1 MKAFNQAFN
10 QPGGAFRVLLV
21 TFAIV
26 HFVRIFLIP
35 TVAWLIGSE
44 EFADTERVVRIIG
57 FRPSGPC
64 SLPRPVSNCTVNE
77 RIHIVLVSAQWDREP
92 FTRDETEVILKS
104 ILMSTQC
111 RLFFHFMVSG
121 EAEEWGISDM
131 MEQLGAVPFDA
142 VGPVSP
148 NLVRHDI
155 DALVDQISYDPNHDD
170 KVRAPVPPCV
180 TPAVCR
186 AWRAV
191 ADDPPV
197 GYTIHPIPVCWV
209 RHKAELLGI
218 NITHHSGEAGFA
230 KLFLP
235 EILWNVRR
243 AIYLDVDMVAAEDL
257 GALWGYFREMD
268 ADPDLLLF
276 MGDNHPTAYGP
287 RSRYPFCS
295 CQLIMDLDRLR
306 RHNLTRLVMEAFG
319 EQKAMEVW
327 GFRPGDQ
334 WVFTMMCMNNPDKCR
349 TLPKIWNVS
358 GCSKPRF
365 LGLNARDKDQ
375 VRCVH
380 APRTK
385 CAVCMRQG
393 PGALCA
399 CAKDQVRCVHA
410 PRTRCA
416 VCMRQGPG
424 ALCACAKDQ
433 VRCVHAPRTRCAVCM
448 RQGPGALC
456 ACAKDQVR
464 CVHAPRTRQNGTC
477 WRMAHF
483 NCIGVRDNRY
493 YALANTDWEDMRQAP
508 YSGARHGSCARLGAC
523 THRPSR
529 CWLSAVRARRSQQQ
543 RDMAEWRR
551 APFQVD
557 ARGAADAAQG
567 QKGCVHA
574 ASLRAAATGPPPRP
588 PSDQQIAAHWPAV
601 QRPSLAARPHPPCS
615 APAIAECAPP
625 PFRSFPCGLPP
636 LPQPVRALTCVT
648 HAACPS
654 TSPLARLPSARHLS
668 CRSNHCTSQ
677 NHVSHTHPCFSWR
690 FSVVP
695 SPSSSLMCVPV
706 RAAQRPARLSA
717 RRPRA
722 GAGER
727 CVGLVGGQLLVKGGA
742 QYEAPDKVGVA
753 GMMAAV
759 QRSGGTQQYPEEHLD
774 DTLEAMAASIETS
787 AGTSSLSA
795 SFRCLQE
802 DAPTL
807 LPLLRDV
814 VLAPLLP
821 ASKLAFSRTQLLGSI
836 ARRNDD
842 PGRVASRELQ
852 RLLYSPA
859 SPRGRYPLAADVAR
873 ISLADLRAFHAAS
886 YSDPS
891 QAVLG
896 VWGDFDARSMR
907 ALLEDTFLAWPA
919 APATPARRAA
929 KGRAVP
935 YWGPEEG
942 VAASAAGVYVVDRP
956 GLTQSIVRVGEL
968 GITISDE
975 DVFALDVLNAILNG
989 FGGRLFDQV
998 RSREGLAYSVSG
1010 SWSPGVDHRGA
1021 FVGGGETRAEAVG
1034 QFVTAVQRV
1043 LGEATLLPPSP
1054 GELQEAK
1061 DRVLNSFVFNFA
1073 DSGAQLSRIMT
1084 YELFGID
1091 QDFIFEFKRRVEALS
1106 PEAVLAAAQ
1115 RRLHPGEQPIVVVAD
1130 AAAVMPQLSSLGLS
1144 VTLIDPV

>member
-180 TPAVCR
+180 TLAPCLAGREPRIQWRTILQWATPSTPSPSAGFAIRQVRRLQPHVTATPHVAFHARTVPCTTTNPADTCMR
-186 AWRAV
+186 ASILPLPSPSSFRA
-191 ADDPPV
+191 A
-197 GYTIHPIPVCWV
+197 GWQ
-209 RHKAELLGI
+209 AELLGI

-306 RHNLTRLVMEAFG
+306 RHNLTRVRPPAPALPVRPCTPLPAPCTPHPPLHSPPAPCTPHPPLHSPPAPALLCPPLHSSARPCTPLPTPALLCSPLHSSAYPFTPLPTPAPLRPCTPPPTMAILAASRLYAVGVDAWLVMEAFG

-375 VRCVH
+375 PACHMSHVSLSPPVWCV
-380 APRTK
+380 
-385 CAVCMRQG
+385 VCMGGEAERDVLAN
-393 PGALCA
+393 GAFQL
-399 CAKDQVRCVHA
+399 H
-410 PRTRCA
+410 RTRVSA
-416 VCMRQGPG
+416 R
-424 ALCACAKDQ
+424 AS
-433 VRCVHAPRTRCAVCM
+433 TRH
-448 RQGPGALC
+448 L
-456 ACAKDQVR
+456 
-464 CVHAPRTRQNGTC
+464 
-477 WRMAHF
+477 
-483 NCIGVRDNRY
+483 
-493 YALANTDWEDMRQAP
+493 
-508 YSGARHGSCARLGAC
+508 
-523 THRPSR
+523 
-529 CWLSAVRARRSQQQ
+529 
-543 RDMAEWRR
+543 
-551 APFQVD
+551 
-557 ARGAADAAQG
+557 
-567 QKGCVHA
+567 
-574 ASLRAAATGPPPRP
+574 PPIPTT
-588 PSDQQIAAHWPAV
+588 
-601 QRPSLAARPHPPCS
+601 
-615 APAIAECAPP
+615 
-625 PFRSFPCGLPP
+625 FPP
-636 LPQPVRALTCVT
+636 LPDPALPPYEQFV
-648 HAACPS
+648 
-654 TSPLARLPSARHLS
+654 LPNGLRVFLLEDHEL
-668 CRSNHCTSQ
+668 
-677 NHVSHTHPCFSWR
+677 
-690 FSVVP
+690 
-695 SPSSSLMCVPV
+695 
-706 RAAQRPARLSA
+706 
-717 RRPRA
+717 
-722 GAGER
+722 
-727 CVGLVGGQLLVKGGA
+727 GLVGGQLLVKGGA

-759 QRSGGTQQYPEEHLD
+759 QRSGGTQQYPEEQLD

-907 ALLEDTFLAWPA
+907 DLLEDTFLAWPA
-919 APATPARRAA
+919 APASPARRTS
-929 KGRAVP
+929 KGRPVP

-968 GITISDE
+968 GITISDQ

-1073 DSGAQLSRIMT
+1073 DRYLSMHTHLSHMSRHSKLFHCLCALQPHSCKPLLPMPVCTGSGAQLSRIMT
-1084 YELFGID
+1084 YSLFGID

-1106 PEAVLAAAQ
+1106 PDAVLAAAQ
-1115 RRLHPGEQPIVVVAD
+1115 RRLHPLEQPIVVVAD
-1130 AAAVMPQLSSLGLS
+1130 AAAVMPQLSALGLP

>member
-1 MKAFNQAFN
+1 
-10 QPGGAFRVLLV
+10 
-21 TFAIV
+21 
-26 HFVRIFLIP
+26 
-35 TVAWLIGSE
+35 
-44 EFADTERVVRIIG
+44 
-57 FRPSGPC
+57 
-64 SLPRPVSNCTVNE
+64 
-77 RIHIVLVSAQWDREP
+77 
-92 FTRDETEVILKS
+92 
-104 ILMSTQC
+104 
-111 RLFFHFMVSG
+111 
-121 EAEEWGISDM
+121 
-131 MEQLGAVPFDA
+131 
-142 VGPVSP
+142 
-148 NLVRHDI
+148 
-155 DALVDQISYDPNHDD
+155 
-170 KVRAPVPPCV
+170 
-180 TPAVCR
+180 
-186 AWRAV
+186 V

-380 APRTK
+380 APRT
-385 CAVCMRQG
+385 
-393 PGALCA
+393 
-399 CAKDQVRCVHA
+399 
-410 PRTRCA
+410 
-416 VCMRQGPG
+416 
-424 ALCACAKDQ
+424 
-433 VRCVHAPRTRCAVCM
+433 
-448 RQGPGALC
+448 
-456 ACAKDQVR
+456 
-464 CVHAPRTRQNGTC
+464 RQNGTC

-493 YALANTDWEDMRQAP
+493 YALANTDWEDMRQVAP
-508 YSGARHGSCARLGAC
+508 YSDARHGSCARLGAC

-601 QRPSLAARPHPPCS
+601 QRPSLAAPRVSARASTRHLPPIPT
-615 APAIAECAPP
+615 A
-625 PFRSFPCGLPP
+625 FPP
-636 LPQPVRALTCVT
+636 LPDPALPPYEQFV
-648 HAACPS
+648 
-654 TSPLARLPSARHLS
+654 LPNGLRVFLLEDHEL
-668 CRSNHCTSQ
+668 
-677 NHVSHTHPCFSWR
+677 
-690 FSVVP
+690 
-695 SPSSSLMCVPV
+695 
-706 RAAQRPARLSA
+706 
-717 RRPRA
+717 
-722 GAGER
+722 
-727 CVGLVGGQLLVKGGA
+727 GLVGGQLLVKGGA

-795 SFRCLQE
+795 SLRCLQE

-859 SPRGRYPLAADVAR
+859 SPRGRYPLAADVTR

-929 KGRAVP
+929 KGRAMP

-1130 AAAVMPQLSSLGLS
+1130 AAAVMPQLSSLGLP